1 MYVEEP
7 LAKFSIDS
15 IPPLAP
21 VPVNIGR
28 PRSDSNGSNHSRVSI
43 EDSDSRTGSGTAT
56 PLGVNGAA
64 DSQVEPEVPQ
74 TPVVRNY
81 GAVVNGPEGREFV
94 ENPQATMRR
103 RSVTFADEKP
113 TVVYAPVARRP
124 SREDTELK
132 LKKWEQ
138 DFNQRQQGRQKQVAQ
153 TVVLPASVMNPNQ
166 RRSSFSILDWK
177 MGDDENPAT
186 QARRM
191 SLDNVLK
198 AEPAARPAKKVG
210 PKGKGADKKVMSL
223 RKSMSLLREEEEGL
237 SDGYLASSENLSEN
251 VSSSLENV
259 SSSDTLGSSASQPEN
274 IMALIRKRRGSLPL
288 GSMEE
293 LKAMGEVKPA
303 SQVIEEFNETTTQT
317 PKGSWRI
324 STKHSKSSSI
334 VALGEASNTFV
345 STNPLFNLQNID
357 FSQTPEKKEEV
368 FKKKFN
374 TLTKGMSATD
384 LEEKDDGTP
393 V

>member
-1 MYVEEP
+1 
-7 LAKFSIDS
+7 
-15 IPPLAP
+15 
-21 VPVNIGR
+21 
-28 PRSDSNGSNHSRVSI
+28 
-43 EDSDSRTGSGTAT
+43 
-56 PLGVNGAA
+56 
-64 DSQVEPEVPQ
+64 
-74 TPVVRNY
+74 
-81 GAVVNGPEGREFV
+81 
-94 ENPQATMRR
+94 
-103 RSVTFADEKP
+103 
-113 TVVYAPVARRP
+113 
-124 SREDTELK
+124 
-132 LKKWEQ
+132 
-138 DFNQRQQGRQKQVAQ
+138 VAQ